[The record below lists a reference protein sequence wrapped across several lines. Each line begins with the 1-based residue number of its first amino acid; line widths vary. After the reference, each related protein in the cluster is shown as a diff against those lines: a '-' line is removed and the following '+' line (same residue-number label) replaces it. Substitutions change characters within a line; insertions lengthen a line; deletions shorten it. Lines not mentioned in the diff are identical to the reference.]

1 VINGDT
7 VQEAEK
13 LLSGMTRGEKA
24 QLLQWVA
31 RLYTFDSDFP
41 EQAHR
46 IHTTIGRQKIQK
58 APGRILG
65 NGRNPMKQEE

>member
-1 VINGDT
+1 MST

-41 EQAHR
+41 GQAHR
-46 IHTTIGRQKIQK
+46 IHTTIKIQK
-58 APGRILG
+58 AAGRIFG
-65 NGRNPMKQEE
+65 NGRNPIKLEE